1 VALLTTFWAGAGV
14 ELWAKL
20 DAEKVITPTNS
31 GCEET
36 TTLTFS
42 SSSRCG
48 DGGSM
53 TKVNLKS
60 H

>member
-20 DAEKVITPTNS
+20 DAEKVIPPTNS

-36 TTLTFS
+36 TTLTFP
-42 SSSRCG
+42 RHPG
-48 DGGSM
+48 VETVDQ
-53 TKVNLKS
+53 
-60 H
+60 